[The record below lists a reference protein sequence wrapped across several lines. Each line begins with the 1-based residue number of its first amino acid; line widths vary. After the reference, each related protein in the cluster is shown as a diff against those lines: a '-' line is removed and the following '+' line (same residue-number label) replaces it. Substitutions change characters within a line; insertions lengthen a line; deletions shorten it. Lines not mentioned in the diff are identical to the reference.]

1 MNNVNYKK
9 ENMTVR
15 DYCLFWGC
23 PGLVILTISLF
34 VALKVGND
42 FGQDDFTKFVTFV
55 ISSGLLGTVYFLFQ
69 SVLAEVPLKVQNRQH
84 KETKLLTY
92 QEVKTATRD
101 SIGSTWVEQDQECSE
116 DELLSASKETDL
128 QTESAKD
135 SSLEKLKEPSVEVSD
150 LAEPTKEKPDTVES
164 SSEHPDLYAQRCKEY
179 QREQEQ
185 KRQNTIDAIMEYVT
199 HTMSPYIY
207 DNEEL
212 EKLCDAIRKWADDW
226 GHIPV
231 PIRLKSTLT
240 TLDLRHFVWNIAERL
255 GSKKDYTGEVRAI
268 FIKRMFPDV
277 MKDIELDSIRNFK
290 FQPDTG
296 SIVIDEPGK
305 GDYHFHFE

>member
-1 MNNVNYKK
+1 MA
-9 ENMTVR
+9 MR
-15 DYCLFWGC
+15 DYCLLWGC

-34 VALKVGND
+34 VSLKVGND
-42 FGQDDFTKFVTFV
+42 FGQDNFAKFVTFV
-55 ISSGLLGTVYFLFQ
+55 ISSGLLGTIYYLFQ
-69 SVLAEVPLKVQNRQH
+69 SVLVEVPLKVQNRQRE
-84 KETKLLTY
+84 ETMLLT
-92 QEVKTATRD
+92 
-101 SIGSTWVEQDQECSE
+101 DQEAEVIPE
-116 DELLSASKETDL
+116 DSTDNVSL
-128 QTESAKD
+128 EQVQGCLAEVPYQTEAIQEPL
-135 SSLEKLKEPSVEVSD
+135 LEELQESTIEASD
-150 LAEPTKEKPDTVES
+150 TTETSMEQS
-164 SSEHPDLYAQRCKEY
+164 DLYAQRCKEF

-185 KRQNTIDAIMEYVT
+185 RRQDTISAIMEYVT

-212 EKLCDAIRKWADDW
+212 EKLCDAIRMWADDW
-226 GHIPV
+226 RHNPV

-296 SIVIDEPGK
+296 SIMIDEPGK
-305 GDYHFHFE
+305 GDYHFHYE

>member
-1 MNNVNYKK
+1 MNSVKCK
-9 ENMTVR
+9 TENMAVR
-15 DYCLFWGC
+15 DYCLLWGC

-34 VALKVGND
+34 VSLKVGND
-42 FGQDDFTKFVTFV
+42 FGQDNFAKFVTFV
-55 ISSGLLGTVYFLFQ
+55 ISSGLLGTIYYLFQ
-69 SVLAEVPLKVQNRQH
+69 SVLVEVPLKAQNRQRE
-84 KETKLLTY
+84 ETMLLTD
-92 QEVKTATRD
+92 QKSGEIPEDSTGDVSIEQVQGCMAEVPH
-101 SIGSTWVEQDQECSE
+101 
-116 DELLSASKETDL
+116 
-128 QTESAKD
+128 QTEV
-135 SSLEKLKEPSVEVSD
+135 EKPQGPIIEVS
-150 LAEPTKEKPDTVES
+150 ETTETSMEQS
-164 SSEHPDLYAQRCKEY
+164 DLYALRCKEF

-185 KRQNTIDAIMEYVT
+185 RRQDTISAIMEYVT

-212 EKLCDAIRKWADDW
+212 ENLCYEIKKWADDW
-226 GHIPV
+226 RHIPV
-231 PIRLKSTLT
+231 SIRLKSTLT

-296 SIVIDEPGK
+296 SIVIDEPDK
-305 GDYHFHFE
+305 GDYHFHYE

>member
-1 MNNVNYKK
+1 MNNVKCK
-9 ENMTVR
+9 TENMAVR
-15 DYCLFWGC
+15 DYCLVWGC
-23 PGLVILTISLF
+23 PGLIILTISLF
-34 VALKVGND
+34 VSLKVGND
-42 FGQDDFTKFVTFV
+42 FGQDNFAKLITFL
-55 ISSGLLGTVYFLFQ
+55 ISSGLLGTVYYLFQ
-69 SVLAEVPLKVQNRQH
+69 SVLAEVPLRLQNRQH
-84 KETKLLTY
+84 EGATFLTDQGAET
-92 QEVKTATRD
+92 EV
-101 SIGSTWVEQDQECSE
+101 STSNDIIEQVQECLAE
-116 DELLSASKETDL
+116 MPP
-128 QTESAKD
+128 QIESAQEPL
-135 SSLEKLKEPSVEVSD
+135 SEELEEPSVEISD
-150 LAEPTKEKPDTVES
+150 SAEPTKEVTDATET
-164 SSEHPDLYAQRCKEY
+164 SSEQPDLYAQRCKEY

-185 KRQNTIDAIMEYVT
+185 RRQKTIDTIMEYVT
-199 HTMSPYIY
+199 HIMSPYIY

-226 GHIPV
+226 QHIPV

-296 SIVIDEPGK
+296 SIVIDEPDK

>member
-1 MNNVNYKK
+1 MNNVKCK
-9 ENMTVR
+9 TENMAVR
-15 DYCLFWGC
+15 DYCLVWGC

-34 VALKVGND
+34 VSLKVGDD
-42 FGQDDFTKFVTFV
+42 FGQDNFAKLVTFV
-55 ISSGLLGTVYFLFQ
+55 VSSGLLGTVYYLFQ
-69 SVLAEVPLKVQNRQH
+69 SVLAEMPLRLQNGQR
-84 KETKLLTY
+84 EGTILLT
-92 QEVKTATRD
+92 
-101 SIGSTWVEQDQECSE
+101 DQETEVVTQDSTDNMSIEQVKECLTEMPHQSE
-116 DELLSASKETDL
+116 TAQGLLLEELQKPTIEIS
-128 QTESAKD
+128 D
-135 SSLEKLKEPSVEVSD
+135 S
-150 LAEPTKEKPDTVES
+150 AEPTKEVSGTIET
-164 SSEHPDLYAQRCKEY
+164 SSEQPDLYAQRCKEY

-185 KRQNTIDAIMEYVT
+185 RRQNTIDAIMEYVT
-199 HTMSPYIY
+199 RTMSPYIY

-212 EKLCDAIRKWADDW
+212 EKLLDAIRKWADDW
-226 GHIPV
+226 QHIPV

-296 SIVIDEPGK
+296 SIVIDEPDK
-305 GDYHFHFE
+305 GDYHFHHE

>member
-1 MNNVNYKK
+1 MNNVKCK
-9 ENMTVR
+9 TENMAVR
-15 DYCLFWGC
+15 DYCLVWGC

-34 VALKVGND
+34 VSLKVGDD
-42 FGQDDFTKFVTFV
+42 FGQDNFAKLVTFV
-55 ISSGLLGTVYFLFQ
+55 VSSGLLGTVYYLFQ
-69 SVLAEVPLKVQNRQH
+69 SVLAEMPLRLQSGQR
-84 KETKLLTY
+84 EGTILLT
-92 QEVKTATRD
+92 
-101 SIGSTWVEQDQECSE
+101 DQETEVVTEDSTDNMSIEQVKECLTEMPHQSE
-116 DELLSASKETDL
+116 TAQGLLLEELQEPTIEIS
-128 QTESAKD
+128 D
-135 SSLEKLKEPSVEVSD
+135 S
-150 LAEPTKEKPDTVES
+150 AEPTKEVSDTTETS
-164 SSEHPDLYAQRCKEY
+164 TEQPDLYAQRCKEY

-185 KRQNTIDAIMEYVT
+185 RRQDTIEAIMEYVT

-226 GHIPV
+226 QHIPV

-255 GSKKDYTGEVRAI
+255 GSKKDYTGRIRAD

-277 MKDIELDSIRNFK
+277 MRDIEQDSIRNFK

-296 SIVIDEPGK
+296 NIVIDEPDK

>member
-1 MNNVNYKK
+1 MNSVNCKTG
-9 ENMTVR
+9 NMAVR

-23 PGLVILTISLF
+23 PGFVILTISLF
-34 VALKVGND
+34 VSLKVGND
-42 FGQDDFTKFVTFV
+42 FGQDNFAKFVTF
-55 ISSGLLGTVYFLFQ
+55 IIASGLLGTVYYLFL
-69 SVLAEVPLKVQNRQH
+69 SLLAEVPLKVQNKQR

-92 QEVKTATRD
+92 QEAEAVSVD
-101 SIGSTWVEQDQECSE
+101 STDNMIIEHAQECSE
-116 DELLSASKETDL
+116 GESLSASEEIL
-128 QTESAKD
+128 PQTESAHE
-135 SSLEKLKEPSVEVSD
+135 SSLEEQKDPSVEVSD
-150 LAEPTKEKPDTVES
+150 AIEPTKEEPDTVEKCTDL
-164 SSEHPDLYAQRCKEY
+164 PGLYAQRCKEY
-179 QREQEQ
+179 QCEQEQ
-185 KRQNTIDAIMEYVT
+185 KRQDTINAIIQYVT
-199 HTMSPYIY
+199 YTMSPYIY

-226 GHIPV
+226 RHIPV

-255 GSKKDYTGEVRAI
+255 GSKKDYTGEIRAI

-296 SIVIDEPGK
+296 SIVIDEPNK
-305 GDYHFHFE
+305 GDYHFHF

>member
-1 MNNVNYKK
+1 MNRVKCK
-9 ENMTVR
+9 TENMAMR
-15 DYCLFWGC
+15 DYCLLWGC

-34 VALKVGND
+34 VSLKVGND
-42 FGQDDFTKFVTFV
+42 FGQDNFAKFVTFV
-55 ISSGLLGTVYFLFQ
+55 ISSGLLGTIYYLFQ
-69 SVLAEVPLKVQNRQH
+69 SVLADVPLKLQNGQR
-84 KETKLLTY
+84 KETKLLN
-92 QEVKTATRD
+92 
-101 SIGSTWVEQDQECSE
+101 DQETEVAPKDSMGNVSIEQAQDCMAE
-116 DELLSASKETDL
+116 VPH
-128 QTESAKD
+128 QTEVVKPQESII
-135 SSLEKLKEPSVEVSD
+135 EVS
-150 LAEPTKEKPDTVES
+150 ETTETCMEQS
-164 SSEHPDLYAQRCKEY
+164 DLYDLRCKEF

-185 KRQNTIDAIMEYVT
+185 RRQDTISAIMEYVT

-212 EKLCDAIRKWADDW
+212 EKLCDAIRMWADDW
-226 GHIPV
+226 RHNPV

-296 SIVIDEPGK
+296 SIVIDEPEK
-305 GDYHFHFE
+305 GDYHFHYE